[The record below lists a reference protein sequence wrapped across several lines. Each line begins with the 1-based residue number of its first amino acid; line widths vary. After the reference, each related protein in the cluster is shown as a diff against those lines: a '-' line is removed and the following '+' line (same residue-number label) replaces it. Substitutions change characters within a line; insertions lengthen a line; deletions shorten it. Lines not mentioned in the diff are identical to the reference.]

1 LALSAMIMG
10 CAAPVSWAVTL
21 HIAGEAVRRRA
32 RATVMAAASG
42 GAAVGVLVNGVFV
55 QTSTTVHSWR
65 VAFVVA
71 AAVAL
76 LPLLWGHRL
85 FRAPVRRPPVASDR
99 PVGGFRE
106 VVATRAGRVAVLAA
120 LVAGLAG
127 FPFSAF
133 LTATALDEMLVSAP
147 RAALLWWVIGI
158 AGALGA
164 PLFGALADRRSPL
177 LALTA
182 GAAAYAAALVVLL
195 VTWSFNG
202 LLAASL
208 GFAAMNYPIW
218 GLVGAAAHRHFPAST
233 AVRAISL
240 GLVGAA
246 LGGAIGNTA
255 AGAWIDAWSSFRVP
269 VALMTAVMVTLTS
282 WYVYIVRTGG
292 LDASVPNTGPRV

>member
-1 LALSAMIMG
+1 
-10 CAAPVSWAVTL
+10 
-21 HIAGEAVRRRA
+21 
-32 RATVMAAASG
+32 MAAASG

-164 PLFGALADRRSPL
+164 PLFGAVADRLSPL

-182 GAAAYAAALVVLL
+182 GAVAYAGTLVILL
-195 VTWSFNG
+195 ATWSFTG
-202 LLAASL
+202 LLAASV

-218 GLVGAAAHRHFPAST
+218 GLVGAVANRHFPAST
-233 AVRAISL
+233 AVRAIAL

-255 AGAWIDAWSSFRVP
+255 AGAWIDASASFRGP
-269 VALMTAVMVTLTS
+269 VGVMAAVMVMLS
-282 WYVYIVRTGG
+282 LWYIHLFRSGG
-292 LDASVPNTGPRV
+292 LGASVPESEPRA